1 MISGWESTELAR
13 SKTMLHRLSI
23 QNYALIEKIEM
34 DFPEGLSIITG
45 ETGAGKSILLGAL
58 SLIAGERADAS
69 VLQDKTKKCIVEG
82 TFFIKEYSLR
92 NFFKDYE
99 LDYSDE
105 TQIRREVSS
114 EGKSRA
120 FINDTPV
127 NLSQLRELSLQLI
140 DIHSQHETLTLNEAE
155 YQLSVIDAFAKIKEE
170 VLRYQIEYKKYKEL
184 ERRLNE
190 LMDKEKQSKSDADYW
205 QFQFNELDEAG
216 LKAGEQEEIENEL
229 KVLTNSE
236 EIKSVLSKCG
246 VLLNGEE
253 INALSSIGEI
263 KSSLSGISSLNPAY
277 AELLNRINSAY
288 IELKDIAG
296 EIESAAE
303 KTAYDP
309 VRAEKLTERIDLIY
323 RMQKKHQ
330 VNSMEELLEVK
341 SKIEKR
347 LNDSASLDKEIDQ
360 MQQEVQKYKQRLFLL
375 AKKISADRKKSFPKL
390 EKEIGVLLSSLA
402 MPNAQFQIA
411 HLVQEELTAQGL
423 DKVKFL
429 FSANKGSDLKEISK
443 VASGGEL
450 SRLMLSI
457 KSLIA
462 KNIALPT
469 IIFDEVDTG
478 VSGGVAEQVGRM
490 IQDMAGSMQVMAITH
505 LPQIASKGSS
515 HFTVYKEESKTKTI
529 TRIKTLSKEERVKEI
544 AGMLSAEKPTE
555 ASLKNAKELL
565 GAR

>member
-1 MISGWESTELAR
+1 
-13 SKTMLHRLSI
+13 MLHHLSI

-34 DFPEGLSIITG
+34 DFPEELSIITG

-58 SLIAGERADAS
+58 SLIAGTRADVS

-82 TFFIKEYSLR
+82 VFSIKDYSL
-92 NFFKDYE
+92 NYFFSEHE
-99 LDYSDE
+99 LDYNEE
-105 TQIRREVSS
+105 TTIRREVSS

-127 NLSQLRELSLQLI
+127 NLSQLRELSLKLI

-170 VLRYQIEYKKYKEL
+170 VLNYRNEYKKYKEL
-184 ERRLNE
+184 ERQLNE
-190 LMDKEKQSKSDADYW
+190 LTEKEKQSKSDADYW
-205 QFQFNELDEAG
+205 QFQFNEFEEAV
-216 LKAGEQEEIENEL
+216 LQTGEQVEIENEL

-236 EIKSVLSKCG
+236 EIKTVLSKCA
-246 VLLNGEE
+246 VSLNGEE
-253 INALSSIGEI
+253 LNVLSSLSEI
-263 KSSLSGISSLNPAY
+263 RSSLSGISSLNPIY
-277 AELLNRINSAY
+277 AELLSRINSAH
-288 IELKDIAG
+288 IELKDIAS
-296 EIESAAE
+296 EIESAGE
-303 KTAYDP
+303 NTTYDP
-309 VRAEKLTERIDLIY
+309 LRAGKLTDRIDLIY

-341 SKIEKR
+341 SKIENK
-347 LNDSASLDKEIDQ
+347 LNDIASLDKEISHLQ
-360 MQQEVQKYKQRLFLL
+360 GEVKAYKQKLFLL
-375 AKKISADRKKSFPKL
+375 AKKISENRKRSIPRL
-390 EKEIGVLLSSLA
+390 EKEISALLSSLA
-402 MPNAQFQIA
+402 MPNAQFRVEQG
-411 HLVQEELTAQGL
+411 LLEELTGQGI
-423 DKVKFL
+423 DKIKFL
-429 FSANKGSDLKEISK
+429 FSANKGNDLKEISK

-469 IIFDEVDTG
+469 IIFDEIDTG

-505 LPQIASKGSS
+505 LPQIASKGNS
-515 HFTVYKEESKTKTI
+515 HFTVYKEENKTKTI
-529 TRIKTLSKEERVKEI
+529 TRIKSLSKEERVKEI

-565 GAR
+565 GVR